1 MNFYNHLN
9 DIFDFLISIRKL
21 ETYLVID
28 VEFPATWKI
37 LKKYVDEKRVTEQ
50 KSASEN
56 SRIFSFVTEFAEND
70 ILSLISSIKSIID
83 YNVEREEKNKLFDAK
98 VEELRKFFEQTKLSE
113 LKTLTFNVIN
123 DSIFIENDEEHEQ
136 NGKHSQLVQE

>member
-123 DSIFIENDEEHEQ
+123 DSIFIENDEESEQ
-136 NGKHSQLVQE
+136 NGKDSQLVRE